1 MIASLFVDA
10 GWSCGQLVV
19 KAIEQDALA
28 SRNQAL
34 HVRSPEVEVPD
45 FWIFQLIVP
54 VADAGKRRIHDHPSR
69 YPRRIERRKRV
80 ADHVADVVG
89 DESKILNAEFVQN
102 VGEVARLSGLFVAA
116 ILMR

>member
-28 SRNQAL
+28 SGNEAL

-45 FWIFQLIVP
+45 FWIFQLIIP
-54 VADAGKRRIHDHPSR
+54 VANSGKRRIHDDPSR
-69 YPRRIERRKRV
+69 HSRGIERRKGV
-80 ADHVADVVG
+80 TDHVADVVG
-89 DESKILNAEFVQN
+89 DKGNVLHAEFVQN
-102 VGEVARLSGLFVAA
+102 AGEVARLSGLFVA
-116 ILMR
+116 